1 MRDED
6 RIEENL
12 QEVPKDSS
20 VADDSSV
27 GGKEKALEFLR
38 LSLGEKK
45 AKDFSEKLERSDV
58 HKQFAELE
66 KFSVANI
73 VRVLSQEM
81 EQTSALVLSQLSP
94 ALSAKVLSKLPKEK
108 KSLVA
113 RRVAVLKEV
122 SPQILEVVFQKIKEK
137 LIILEEQEGLSSG
150 GEQHLAAIL
159 RQLNVQAEFNIMEAL
174 EKDDPEMAERIQ
186 AQIYSFDEL
195 LYLNANEIRRLVE
208 AISEQDIWAMALK
221 GSGRELSSHIL
232 SALSLNRAA
241 DISDRM
247 QELGAVP
254 LKEIETHRREI
265 MKKAEEL
272 EKEGIIF
279 LRKDEEDFLE

>member
-208 AISEQDIWAMALK
+208 TISEQDIWAMALK